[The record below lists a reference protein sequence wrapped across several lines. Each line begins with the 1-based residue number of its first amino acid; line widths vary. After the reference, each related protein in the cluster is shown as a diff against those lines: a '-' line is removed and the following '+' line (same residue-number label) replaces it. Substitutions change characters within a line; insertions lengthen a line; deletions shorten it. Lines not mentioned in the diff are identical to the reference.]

1 MWKKPAASQ
10 NSGPIRA
17 VLLAALIA
25 VIPAPPAGAQTATST
40 AGDVGSAAS
49 RSGYPAGGGV
59 AVLPASGAATTATGI
74 TPATGVGG
82 GTATGSGGGSS
93 ASGTSGSG
101 GGGRTGTS
109 STGGAARSSGT
120 GGGGAHWVLC
130 PPTGSIGL
138 APLFTGTDLSCTPD

>member
-25 VIPAPPAGAQTATST
+25 VIAAPTAGAQTATST

-59 AVLPASGAATTATGI
+59 AVLPAHPASGAATTSTGAA
-74 TPATGVGG
+74 PPTGVAGG
-82 GTATGSGGGSS
+82 IATPSVRGSS
-93 ASGTSGSG
+93 ALGT
-101 GGGRTGTS
+101 
-109 STGGAARSSGT
+109 
-120 GGGGAHWVLC
+120 
-130 PPTGSIGL
+130 I
-138 APLFTGTDLSCTPD
+138 